1 MTLKGHGLPFLLLHK
16 QAMQQNHSF
25 IHSLLQMANHTIYL
39 QVHVGE

>member
-1 MTLKGHGLPFLLLHK
+1 MTQKDHGLPFLLLRK
-16 QAMQQNHSF
+16 LAMELNHSF